1 MAPCSILT
9 LRLARRHCV
18 CMPFVAHFPHVGNNY
33 FSAKASDQF
42 PAPESARDAD
52 IPLGNA
58 QKLFQKMTSVELSSA
73 LLNLQMAS
81 NETLVDAGT
90 AVLRSPLMKYGI
102 LSTPV
107 HAVIKRTTYSHFC
120 AGETVEEAGR
130 TLTRMWELGLKG
142 ILDFR

>member
-1 MAPCSILT
+1 MAPGSISA
-9 LRLARRHCV
+9 LRLARRLCV
-18 CMPFVAHFPHVGNNY
+18 STPLVARFSHFGNKYLSTDVSNQS
-33 FSAKASDQF
+33 SAS
-42 PAPESARDAD
+42 ESASDAD

-73 LLNLQMAS
+73 LLNLEMAS

-90 AVLRSPLMKYGI
+90 ALLRSPLMKYGI

-107 HAVIKRTTYSHFC
+107 HAVIKRTAYSHFC

>member
-1 MAPCSILT
+1 MARFS
-9 LRLARRHCV
+9 
-18 CMPFVAHFPHVGNNY
+18 HFGNKYLSTDVSNQS
-33 FSAKASDQF
+33 SAS
-42 PAPESARDAD
+42 ESASDAD

-73 LLNLQMAS
+73 LLNLEMAS

-90 AVLRSPLMKYGI
+90 ALLRSPLMKYGI

-107 HAVIKRTTYSHFC
+107 HAVIKRTAYSHFC